1 MNEKL
6 TVLGRALA
14 RLPVDISIGKMLLM
28 GCVFEQFQPV
38 LTMAAALSIQSPFTN
53 RAYRDHECENARK
66 DLESDHGDPITILN
80 AYREWLE
87 IKRGQ
92 FTSRDRRRENSHQ
105 WCRRRGLEEQRFY
118 EITKLRNQFEELLR
132 DCGLT
137 ESGLNGHEL
146 SASQRIIRKG
156 ELRQLKDMKR
166 AHKFEA
172 PQKRKLKKSDT
183 YSIEPTE
190 EETENDGKIDIRDVD
205 FRLSHDANKLENLL
219 SGATACSYR
228 DLMTLK
234 LILVS
239 GLYPQVAMADE
250 FNHIKSPGQQFYH
263 TESKPFA
270 SLHPIGYFA
279 NNTQTLQL
287 TEADIIDKTGTY
299 RSKLALSSRH
309 QLLCYLS
316 LLETTKPYLMNTL
329 RMPAAQTLLL
339 FAHQIETNATF
350 SQIICD
356 SWLCL
361 DFPHAESGQC
371 LLFKASNLRRTWSK
385 MLANKLEIMQRN
397 ADSELT
403 AQKRVAET
411 KKLEVELW
419 ENLANYMNSEVAY
432 TIKRL
437 LPADLKVRNK

>member
-6 TVLGRALA
+6 TELGRTLA

-28 GCVFEQFQPV
+28 GCVFEQYQPV
-38 LTMAAALSIQSPFTN
+38 LSMAAALSVQSPFTN
-53 RAYRDHECENARK
+53 RAYRDHECESARR

-92 FTSRDRRRENSHQ
+92 FGTRNRRRESSSQ
-105 WCRRRGLEEQRFY
+105 WCRRRGIEEQRFY

-132 DCGLT
+132 DCNLT
-137 ESGLNGHEL
+137 ESGLNSHEL
-146 SASQRIIRKG
+146 SANERVIRKG

-166 AHKFEA
+166 AHKFET

-183 YSIEPTE
+183 YSIEPIDDGDE
-190 EETENDGKIDIRDVD
+190 DDGKVDIRDVD
-205 FRLSHDANKLENLL
+205 FRLSHDASKIDNLV

-239 GLYPQVAMADE
+239 GLYPQVAVADE
-250 FNHIKSPGQQFYH
+250 FNYIKSPGQHFYH

-270 SLHPIGYFA
+270 SLHPIGFFA
-279 NNTQTLQL
+279 NNSQTLHL
-287 TEADIIDKTGTY
+287 TEADIIEKTGKY
-299 RSKLALSSRH
+299 QSKLPLSSRH

-339 FAHQIETNATF
+339 FSYQIETNATF
-350 SQIICD
+350 SRIICD

-361 DFPHAESGQC
+361 DFPHPETGQC
-371 LLFKASNLRRTWSK
+371 LLLKASNLRHTWNK
-385 MLANKLEIMQRN
+385 LLANKLQAIQGDGE
-397 ADSELT
+397 DELS
-403 AQKRVAET
+403 ALKRTAET
-411 KKLEVELW
+411 RQLEIDLW
-419 ENLANYMNSEVAY
+419 ENLATFMNSEVAY

-437 LPADLKVRNK
+437 LPGDLKVK